1 MDVPEQPTADKNLP
15 RGDEAFAR
23 FKEHNNKNRVA
34 TGLTFVHG
42 LRQVHPDFFVTF
54 VAAGTCD
61 LLKYAAAGNATAQ
74 LDTESEGFYA
84 QRRFQAASRHSEEIR
99 GILGDYVVFG
109 KYAYHWNDQ
118 SFLVYLA
125 EWPTPDGRKMRN
137 FYILA
142 PRTGTEASSG
152 RSSAADEL
160 ILAASEWCT
169 EVHEEIY
176 VFDSGE
182 WTKNEKLWQSVQKA
196 TWDEVIL
203 DSTMKKTLINDI
215 EGFFDRRDV
224 YKQFSVP
231 WKVIRVQPM

>member
-15 RGDEAFAR
+15 GGDEVFAR

-34 TGLTFVHG
+34 TGLTFVQG
-42 LRQVHPDFFVTF
+42 LRQVHPDFFVTI
-54 VAAGTCD
+54 VAAITCD
-61 LLKYAAAGNATAQ
+61 LLEYAAAGNATAQ

-84 QRRFQAASRHSEEIR
+84 QRMFRAASRHSEETR
-99 GILGDYVVFG
+99 GTLGDHVAFG

-125 EWPTPDGRKMRN
+125 EWPTSNGGRIRN

-142 PRTGTEASSG
+142 PRTGTEACSG
-152 RSSAADEL
+152 HSSAADEL

-176 VFDSGE
+176 VFDSGM
-182 WTKNEKLWQSVQKA
+182 WTKNEGLWQSVQKA
-196 TWDEVIL
+196 TWGEVIL

-231 WKVIRVQPM
+231 WKVIRVPTM